1 MHGEVDKQESP
12 ADRNVPAYT
21 GFPTSVALVGLRA
34 ALGLGAYCFGVSGA
48 GVAGVVV
55 SVAGGVADIAPVSA
69 GGVAVASA
77 GGGAAA
83 GAAVSVLL
91 QAESISATTAAL
103 RASFVFIDGSP
114 RWYVDKPTRT

>member
-34 ALGLGAYCFGVSGA
+34 APSLGAYCFGVSGA

-91 QAESISATTAAL
+91 LQAESMSAATAAL

-114 RWYVDKPTRT
+114 KW